1 MVNIYSGTVF
11 RNFIRHL
18 AFQHL
23 VTRLIQ
29 FCTRWG
35 KRRRFSPSRHS
46 KKLAFFFIILMMK
59 DFKMREDL
67 INFVQFFSHFLLV
80 FLRFFGGLFAPEIK
94 RLISRGWVLASLKK
108 QGNISGYYGQKPPEL
123 RTRLDKPILRWG
135 QHRYGIDQGE
145 HSSITNQ
152 GEFLLHKW
160 YQKGEFSRSIIHAT
174 IRTFPKA

>member
-1 MVNIYSGTVF
+1 MVNIYSGTVLK
-11 RNFIRHL
+11 NFIRHL

-29 FCTRWG
+29 FCTRLG

-59 DFKMREDL
+59 DIKMIEDL
-67 INFVQFFSHFLLV
+67 INFVLFFPLFLSI
-80 FLRFFGGLFAPEIK
+80 FLGFFGGLFAPEIK

-123 RTRLDKPILRWG
+123 KIRLDKPILR
-135 QHRYGIDQGE
+135 
-145 HSSITNQ
+145 
-152 GEFLLHKW
+152 
-160 YQKGEFSRSIIHAT
+160 
-174 IRTFPKA
+174 